1 MSEVEYFSWKGEKA
15 LWTEQIAWTKLRGPE
30 KMRLLGG
37 SKELQGFQKGS
48 PAARGRA
55 AGEGLRRPGSWGF
68 AAPCVLLS
76 TSLVL
81 VTNRDRPQET
91 IPWTQPPCP
100 KGLPGVLTT
109 TGMGAVLEQKGRKAA
124 NTTFSEPEVEKDVL
138 F

>member
-55 AGEGLRRPGSWGF
+55 AERGSEGQ
-68 AAPCVLLS
+68 AAGDLQP
-76 TSLVL
+76 LVS
-81 VTNRDRPQET
+81 
-91 IPWTQPPCP
+91 C
-100 KGLPGVLTT
+100 
-109 TGMGAVLEQKGRKAA
+109 
-124 NTTFSEPEVEKDVL
+124 
-138 F
+138 